1 MPRRS
6 SRSTSLVTPR
16 RPSDSWG
23 VKLLEEDECERGR
36 RKGGEGEVREELAS
50 GNSMQGHH
58 RHVADECE

>member
-23 VKLLEEDECERGR
+23 VKLLEEDEFERGG
-36 RKGGEGEVREELAS
+36 RKGREEREELAS